1 MSDAPAKTPRG
12 WTTLYAVAFVV
23 MLVAGL
29 LLAIAAR
36 GFLDNLTL
44 LWLSAGALP
53 GRDRPRGAGVGAAEA
68 GMRSRRRSVAAIAV
82 LAFVTAACT
91 GDGIRLQIDTATPT
105 PSARPATAAQ
115 GCGSSP

>member
-44 LWLSAGALP
+44 LWVSAGLSL
-53 GRDRPRGAGVGAAEA
+53 GTIVL
-68 GMRSRRRSVAAIAV
+68 AV
-82 LAFVTAACT
+82 LALVLPRR
-91 GDGIRLQIDTATPT
+91 G
-105 PSARPATAAQ
+105 
-115 GCGSSP
+115 

>member
-1 MSDAPAKTPRG
+1 MSDAPTKTPRG

-44 LWLSAGALP
+44 LWLSAGLSL
-53 GRDRPRGAGVGAAEA
+53 GAIVL
-68 GMRSRRRSVAAIAV
+68 AV
-82 LAFVTAACT
+82 LALVLPRR
-91 GDGIRLQIDTATPT
+91 G
-105 PSARPATAAQ
+105 
-115 GCGSSP
+115 

>member
-29 LLAIAAR
+29 LLAVAAR

-44 LWLSAGALP
+44 LWLSAALSLGAIVL
-53 GRDRPRGAGVGAAEA
+53 
-68 GMRSRRRSVAAIAV
+68 AV
-82 LAFVTAACT
+82 LALVLPRR
-91 GDGIRLQIDTATPT
+91 G
-105 PSARPATAAQ
+105 
-115 GCGSSP
+115 

>member
-44 LWLSAGALP
+44 LWLSAGLSL
-53 GRDRPRGAGVGAAEA
+53 GAIVF
-68 GMRSRRRSVAAIAV
+68 AV
-82 LAFVTAACT
+82 LALVLPRR
-91 GDGIRLQIDTATPT
+91 G
-105 PSARPATAAQ
+105 
-115 GCGSSP
+115 

>member
-1 MSDAPAKTPRG
+1 MIDAPAKTPRG

-44 LWLSAGALP
+44 LWLSAGLSL
-53 GRDRPRGAGVGAAEA
+53 GAIVL
-68 GMRSRRRSVAAIAV
+68 AV
-82 LAFVTAACT
+82 LALVLPRR
-91 GDGIRLQIDTATPT
+91 G
-105 PSARPATAAQ
+105 
-115 GCGSSP
+115 

>member
-44 LWLSAGALP
+44 LWLSAGLSL
-53 GRDRPRGAGVGAAEA
+53 GAIVL
-68 GMRSRRRSVAAIAV
+68 AV
-82 LAFVTAACT
+82 LALALPRR
-91 GDGIRLQIDTATPT
+91 G
-105 PSARPATAAQ
+105 
-115 GCGSSP
+115 

>member
-1 MSDAPAKTPRG
+1 VSDAPAKTPRG

-44 LWLSAGALP
+44 LWVSAGLSL
-53 GRDRPRGAGVGAAEA
+53 GAIVL
-68 GMRSRRRSVAAIAV
+68 AV
-82 LAFVTAACT
+82 LALVLPRR
-91 GDGIRLQIDTATPT
+91 G
-105 PSARPATAAQ
+105 
-115 GCGSSP
+115 

>member
-23 MLVAGL
+23 MLIAGL

-44 LWLSAGALP
+44 LWLSAGLSL
-53 GRDRPRGAGVGAAEA
+53 GAIVL
-68 GMRSRRRSVAAIAV
+68 AV
-82 LAFVTAACT
+82 LALVLPRR
-91 GDGIRLQIDTATPT
+91 G
-105 PSARPATAAQ
+105 
-115 GCGSSP
+115 

>member
-1 MSDAPAKTPRG
+1 MNDAPAKTPRG

-44 LWLSAGALP
+44 LWLSAGLSL
-53 GRDRPRGAGVGAAEA
+53 GAIVL
-68 GMRSRRRSVAAIAV
+68 AV
-82 LAFVTAACT
+82 LALVLPRR
-91 GDGIRLQIDTATPT
+91 G
-105 PSARPATAAQ
+105 
-115 GCGSSP
+115 

>member
-44 LWLSAGALP
+44 LWLSAGLSL
-53 GRDRPRGAGVGAAEA
+53 GAIVL
-68 GMRSRRRSVAAIAV
+68 AV
-82 LAFVTAACT
+82 LALVMPRR
-91 GDGIRLQIDTATPT
+91 G
-105 PSARPATAAQ
+105 
-115 GCGSSP
+115 

>member
-44 LWLSAGALP
+44 LWLSAGLSL
-53 GRDRPRGAGVGAAEA
+53 GAIVL
-68 GMRSRRRSVAAIAV
+68 AV
-82 LAFVTAACT
+82 LALVLPRR
-91 GDGIRLQIDTATPT
+91 G
-105 PSARPATAAQ
+105 
-115 GCGSSP
+115 

>member
-29 LLAIAAR
+29 LLAVAAR

-44 LWLSAGALP
+44 LWLSAGLSL
-53 GRDRPRGAGVGAAEA
+53 GAIVL
-68 GMRSRRRSVAAIAV
+68 AV
-82 LAFVTAACT
+82 LALVLPRR
-91 GDGIRLQIDTATPT
+91 G
-105 PSARPATAAQ
+105 
-115 GCGSSP
+115 

>member
-12 WTTLYAVAFVV
+12 WTTLYAVAFAV

-44 LWLSAGALP
+44 LWVSAGLSL
-53 GRDRPRGAGVGAAEA
+53 GAIVL
-68 GMRSRRRSVAAIAV
+68 AV
-82 LAFVTAACT
+82 LALVLPRR
-91 GDGIRLQIDTATPT
+91 G
-105 PSARPATAAQ
+105 
-115 GCGSSP
+115 

>member
-12 WTTLYAVAFVV
+12 WTTLYAVAFVA

-44 LWLSAGALP
+44 LWLSAGLSL
-53 GRDRPRGAGVGAAEA
+53 GAIVL
-68 GMRSRRRSVAAIAV
+68 AV
-82 LAFVTAACT
+82 LALVLPRR
-91 GDGIRLQIDTATPT
+91 G
-105 PSARPATAAQ
+105 
-115 GCGSSP
+115 

>member
-1 MSDAPAKTPRG
+1 VSDAPAKTPRG

-44 LWLSAGALP
+44 LWLSAGLSL
-53 GRDRPRGAGVGAAEA
+53 GAIVL
-68 GMRSRRRSVAAIAV
+68 AV
-82 LAFVTAACT
+82 LALVIPRR
-91 GDGIRLQIDTATPT
+91 G
-105 PSARPATAAQ
+105 
-115 GCGSSP
+115 

>member
-23 MLVAGL
+23 MLIAGL

-44 LWLSAGALP
+44 LWVSAGLSL
-53 GRDRPRGAGVGAAEA
+53 GAIVL
-68 GMRSRRRSVAAIAV
+68 AV
-82 LAFVTAACT
+82 LALVLPRR
-91 GDGIRLQIDTATPT
+91 G
-105 PSARPATAAQ
+105 
-115 GCGSSP
+115 

>member
-23 MLVAGL
+23 MVVAGL

-44 LWLSAGALP
+44 LWVSAGLSL
-53 GRDRPRGAGVGAAEA
+53 GAIVL
-68 GMRSRRRSVAAIAV
+68 AV
-82 LAFVTAACT
+82 LALVLPRR
-91 GDGIRLQIDTATPT
+91 G
-105 PSARPATAAQ
+105 
-115 GCGSSP
+115 

>member
-44 LWLSAGALP
+44 LWVSAGLSL
-53 GRDRPRGAGVGAAEA
+53 GAIVL
-68 GMRSRRRSVAAIAV
+68 AV
-82 LAFVTAACT
+82 LALVLPRR
-91 GDGIRLQIDTATPT
+91 G
-105 PSARPATAAQ
+105 
-115 GCGSSP
+115 

>member
-12 WTTLYAVAFVV
+12 WTTMYAVAFVV

-44 LWLSAGALP
+44 LWLSAGLSL
-53 GRDRPRGAGVGAAEA
+53 GAIVL
-68 GMRSRRRSVAAIAV
+68 AV
-82 LAFVTAACT
+82 LALVLPRR
-91 GDGIRLQIDTATPT
+91 G
-105 PSARPATAAQ
+105 
-115 GCGSSP
+115 

>member
-1 MSDAPAKTPRG
+1 VSDAPAKTPRG

-44 LWLSAGALP
+44 LWLSAGLSL
-53 GRDRPRGAGVGAAEA
+53 GAIVL
-68 GMRSRRRSVAAIAV
+68 AV
-82 LAFVTAACT
+82 LALVMPRR
-91 GDGIRLQIDTATPT
+91 G
-105 PSARPATAAQ
+105 
-115 GCGSSP
+115 

>member
-23 MLVAGL
+23 MLAAGL

-44 LWLSAGALP
+44 LWLSAGLSL
-53 GRDRPRGAGVGAAEA
+53 GAIVL
-68 GMRSRRRSVAAIAV
+68 AV
-82 LAFVTAACT
+82 LALVLPRR
-91 GDGIRLQIDTATPT
+91 G
-105 PSARPATAAQ
+105 
-115 GCGSSP
+115 

>member
-23 MLVAGL
+23 MVVAGL

-44 LWLSAGALP
+44 LWLSAGLSL
-53 GRDRPRGAGVGAAEA
+53 GAIVL
-68 GMRSRRRSVAAIAV
+68 AV
-82 LAFVTAACT
+82 LALVLPRR
-91 GDGIRLQIDTATPT
+91 G
-105 PSARPATAAQ
+105 
-115 GCGSSP
+115 

>member
-1 MSDAPAKTPRG
+1 MSDAPARTPRG

-44 LWLSAGALP
+44 LWVSAGLSL
-53 GRDRPRGAGVGAAEA
+53 GAIVL
-68 GMRSRRRSVAAIAV
+68 AV
-82 LAFVTAACT
+82 LALVLPRR
-91 GDGIRLQIDTATPT
+91 G
-105 PSARPATAAQ
+105 
-115 GCGSSP
+115 

>member
-1 MSDAPAKTPRG
+1 VSDAPAKTPRG

-44 LWLSAGALP
+44 LWLSAGLSL
-53 GRDRPRGAGVGAAEA
+53 GAIVL
-68 GMRSRRRSVAAIAV
+68 AV
-82 LAFVTAACT
+82 LALVLPRR
-91 GDGIRLQIDTATPT
+91 G
-105 PSARPATAAQ
+105 
-115 GCGSSP
+115 